1 MKHKTSQKG
10 FTLIELIA
18 VMVILGIL
26 AAVLIPRL
34 SSVQESAY
42 EVNAKQMYSAIE
54 GHLHMQAQQNA
65 ITGAHGLETYPTVT
79 EASALNYYLDLWIRD
94 YDAEHWSSWA
104 VTAAV
109 GQSGAI
115 DGAAAQKVLWI
126 VYHPH
131 ETWAAGTDIPAAK
144 AWSASNGPDAGH
156 IVIKKDIYYIV
167 YHPLTN
173 SEGKADGIQN
183 NDFHLALHHDEDQ
196 NLTIAEGTDPIKDL
210 FHCGGDDKNP
220 DGTDFDG
227 EVDGTPCA
235 LAPGGSPHG

>member
-1 MKHKTSQKG
+1 MTQKTLQKG

-54 GHLHMQAQQNA
+54 AHLHMQATQNA
-65 ITGAHGLETYPTVT
+65 ITGAHGLETYPEVT
-79 EASALNYYLDLWIRD
+79 EAKALNYYLDDWIKD

-104 VTAAV
+104 VTAAIGV
-109 GQSGAI
+109 SGAI
-115 DGAAAQKVLWI
+115 DGTAQKVLWF

-131 ETWAAGTDIPAAK
+131 EKWTAGTGIPAAK
-144 AWSASNGPDAGH
+144 AFSTSNGTH
-156 IVIKKDIYYIV
+156 LTVKKDIYYIV

-173 SEGKADGIQN
+173 AEGKTDGIPN
-183 NDFHLALHHDEDQ
+183 NTFHLALHHDEDQ
-196 NLTIAEGTDPIKDL
+196 NLTIAEATDPIKDL
-210 FHCGGDDKNP
+210 FHCGGDDRNP
-220 DGTDFDG
+220 DGTAFDG
-227 EVDGTPCA
+227 EVTGTACA
-235 LAPGGSPHG
+235 LAPGASPHG

>member
-54 GHLHMQAQQNA
+54 AHLHMQATQNA
-65 ITGAHGLETYPTVT
+65 ITGAHGLETYPTVD
-79 EASALNYYLDLWIRD
+79 ESKALNYYLDLWVKD

-109 GQSGAI
+109 GESGAI
-115 DGAAAQKVLWI
+115 DGSAQKVLYF

-131 ETWAAGTDIPAAK
+131 QTWTVGSGIPAAK
-144 AWSASNGPDAGH
+144 AFASSNGTH
-156 IVIKKDIYYIV
+156 LTVKKDIYYIV

-173 SEGKADGIQN
+173 AEGSADGIPN
-183 NDFHLALHHDEDQ
+183 NEFHLALHHDSDQ

-220 DGTDFDG
+220 DGSAFAG
-227 EVDGTPCA
+227 EVSGTACA
-235 LAPGGSPHG
+235 LAPGDSNHG

>member
-42 EVNAKQMYSAIE
+42 EVNAKQMYAAIE
-54 GHLHMQAQQNA
+54 SHVHMQAQQQA
-65 ITGAHGLETYPTVT
+65 ITGAHGLETYPLVD
-79 EASALNYYLDLWIRD
+79 EAQALNYYLDNWIKD
-94 YDAEHWSSWA
+94 YDAEHWTSWA

-109 GQSGAI
+109 GVSGAI
-115 DGAAAQKVLWI
+115 DGSAQKVLWF

-131 ETWAAGTDIPAAK
+131 ETWTAGDSKPVAK
-144 AWSASNGPDAGH
+144 AFSVSGGTH
-156 IVIKKDIYYIV
+156 LTIKKDTYYIV

-173 SEGKADGIQN
+173 AEGLADGIPN
-183 NDFHLALHHDEDQ
+183 NEFHLALHHDEDQ

-210 FHCGGDDKNP
+210 FHCGGDDRNP
-220 DGTDFDG
+220 DGTAFAS
-227 EVDGTPCA
+227 EVTGTACA